1 MTTTINISLPTEM
14 YKDVKVLMANR
25 GYASISELVRDALRR
40 TIYLSEDEITENG
53 FPKWFEDKVLKAAE
67 EPFDK
72 SRTIETDEDLENY
85 FKEMHSKIKQVRRDG
100 KN

>member
-1 MTTTINISLPTEM
+1 MTTTVNISLPKEM
-14 YKDVKVLMANR
+14 YKDAKALMANR

-40 TIYLSEDEITENG
+40 TIYSSEDEITENG
-53 FPKWFEDKVLKAAE
+53 FPKWFEDKVLEAAK

-85 FKEMHSKIKQVRRDG
+85 FKEMHSRIKRARKHG